1 MDEVLP
7 RENIEYKSRA
17 RDLERAKRLA
27 LDAGGAVVGVL
38 WQTDT
43 YFHLPS
49 GRLKLREIAGTGA
62 ELIWYDRADHAGTR
76 ASRCRICP
84 VPNPADLLP
93 LLSAAMGVR
102 AVVRKRRTLLMLDN
116 IRIHLDEVDRL
127 GAFVEFEA
135 VLDATQ
141 DPQSNAER
149 VRSLVA
155 ALELLPDDA
164 ITTSYGDLIE
174 ALDR

>member
-1 MDEVLP
+1 
-7 RENIEYKSRA
+7 
-17 RDLERAKRLA
+17 
-27 LDAGGAVVGVL
+27 
-38 WQTDT
+38 
-43 YFHLPS
+43 
-49 GRLKLREIAGTGA
+49 
-62 ELIWYDRADHAGTR
+62 
-76 ASRCRICP
+76 
-84 VPNPADLLP
+84 

-141 DPQSNAER
+141 DPHANTER

-155 ALELLPDDA
+155 ALELPPDDA